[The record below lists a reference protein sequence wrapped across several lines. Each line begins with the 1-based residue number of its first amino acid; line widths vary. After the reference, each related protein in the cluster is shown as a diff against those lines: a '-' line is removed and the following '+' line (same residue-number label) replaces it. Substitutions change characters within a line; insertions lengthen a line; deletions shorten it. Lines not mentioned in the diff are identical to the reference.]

1 MIDGGSPPDLVLD
14 LSDAGDASE
23 VAKSLSL
30 SLGLPTVSSSM
41 GETGDIEEW
50 SELTAEQEKYL
61 VQVRSPT
68 DMLRYLFRDLA
79 TRTGINNVAILF
91 DESFSE

>member
-1 MIDGGSPPDLVLD
+1 MIDSGSPPDLVLD

>member
-61 VQVRSPT
+61 VQVRSPA
-68 DMLRYLFRDLA
+68 DLYQYIIKDLA
-79 TRTGINNVAILF
+79 SLTNITNAAILF